1 MVEQPGQNRTIDI
14 GERRPADLTL
24 KHQQLMP
31 QHQYLHLLLPL
42 PHQQR
47 AQQSKRVGGSK
58 VDQAQY
64 HERSSCRPPPP
75 PNTQPG
81 SQDSSGHGLDLAG

>member
-1 MVEQPGQNRTIDI
+1 LPRQVVEQPGKNRTIDI
-14 GERRPADLTL
+14 DEHGSADLTL

-42 PHQQR
+42 THRQK

-58 VDQAQY
+58 VDQ
-64 HERSSCRPPPP
+64 
-75 PNTQPG
+75 TQ
-81 SQDSSGHGLDLAG
+81 